1 MILLPAAKPGQ
12 ASTAQAGFASDLLGL
27 FEAGKKPAFHSG
39 DAADEPEWADVSMDS
54 PDNRHVPIIKAQT
67 SSQEEFDI
75 LPDVA
80 TIQRPEELT
89 KKPPYWLIVRQEG
102 KNRVVIEGSHGP
114 SLVVLE
120 AYMKKWCRGDAGR
133 VDRVCSAIPQRLN
146 CLKTRLIQLF
156 KIAPSCGSQIE
167 GVAVWPWIVA

>member
-1 MILLPAAKPGQ
+1 MVLLPAAKPGQ
-12 ASTAQAGFASDLLGL
+12 ASTAQAGFASDLRDL
-27 FEAGKKPAFHSG
+27 FDAGKKTAFHSG
-39 DAADEPEWADVSMDS
+39 EAADEPEWADVSMDS
-54 PDNRHVPIIKAQT
+54 PDNRHIPIIKAQT

-102 KNRVVIEGSHGP
+102 KSRVVIEGSHAP

-120 AYMKKWCRGDAGR
+120 AYMKKWCRGDTGR
-133 VDRVCSAIPQRLN
+133 VDRVCSAILQ
-146 CLKTRLIQLF
+146 CLSCLETKLIQDF
-156 KIAPSCGSQIE
+156 KLAASCGSQIE